1 MAMDQ
6 RAWPNRTT
14 PLQSVW
20 SMALSA
26 VMVECERF
34 ILYMEKLRNNV
45 VSTMGK
51 FSKKSLLGYS

>member
-6 RAWPNRTT
+6 HAWPNRTT

-26 VMVECERF
+26 VMVEYEQF
-34 ILYMEKLRNNV
+34 IYLFIHNTYM
-45 VSTMGK
+45 
-51 FSKKSLLGYS
+51 